1 MIRDFENMFYRE
13 SWLNEIN
20 KIYQLVI
27 YGEFINFIKNNWC
40 IINLKLGDNNYKDKT
55 HLLSGKKWIKI

>member
-27 YGEFINFIKNNWC
+27 YGEFINFIKNN
-40 IINLKLGDNNYKDKT
+40 
-55 HLLSGKKWIKI
+55 